1 MWKNSV
7 KRELNVI
14 KTKVNYPFIYF
25 LIEPDVVFVYKIET
39 QNYVTVSDLNEN
51 GEWQTYELEHGA
63 EFAKFNHE
71 ESIPLEGKGYMIK
84 QSAVNTMVE
93 VVNKCIQKY
102 RLSFSSSSVETGD
115 KAWPVHIISSESVAG
130 SLRVGLERPKVV
142 IGFPDSFSIGPLWKL
157 DEKAGQRF
165 RNEWLYEHINDEQD
179 DYEYENKFANTL
191 REIEDIPGQVPIYIW
206 YGNNADEQTG
216 LRFLLFLLRN
226 KTNDVF
232 LMNSTELHER
242 YITPKVTDQN
252 SSHTGHIESK
262 ELRLLFEKGKRN
274 PPISQQERMKL
285 QEEWNSLAQTKEVLR
300 LWINGEITGVKE
312 NHYDPLIIKTIERL
326 YQEKKDFIK
335 AGMVIGEILSGTNEL
350 INAFFLEY
358 RIRHLI
364 YSGILEL
371 KGIPKSMRH
380 YSVKLQ

>member
-1 MWKNSV
+1 M
-7 KRELNVI
+7 
-14 KTKVNYPFIYF
+14 
-25 LIEPDVVFVYKIET
+25 
-39 QNYVTVSDLNEN
+39 
-51 GEWQTYELEHGA
+51 
-63 EFAKFNHE
+63 
-71 ESIPLEGKGYMIK
+71 
-84 QSAVNTMVE
+84 
-93 VVNKCIQKY
+93 
-102 RLSFSSSSVETGD
+102 
-115 KAWPVHIISSESVAG
+115 
-130 SLRVGLERPKVV
+130 

-165 RNEWLYEHINDEQD
+165 RNEWLYEHINYEQD

-191 REIEDIPGQVPIYIW
+191 REMEDIPRQVPIYIW

-216 LRFLLFLLRN
+216 LRFLLFLLRD

-252 SSHTGHIESK
+252 SSYTGHIESK

-274 PPISQQERMKL
+274 PPISKQERIQL

-300 LWINGEITGVKE
+300 LWMKDGIRGVKE
-312 NHYDPLIIKTIERL
+312 NHFDPLIINTIEML
-326 YQEKKDFIK
+326 HCKQEKKDFIK
-335 AGMVIGEILSGTNEL
+335 AGMVIGEILSETNEL

-364 YSGILEL
+364 YSGLLEL

-380 YSVKLQ
+380 YSVKLR